1 MLVVLFVRYICDIK
15 RDIFL
20 SVFIFTILFKGI
32 SFVKQFSSLIYFARE
47 ARVDRRSRACEA
59 KLRSCKRGSRAVYSR
74 ALSSL
79 HCVGAIP
86 HTHQPKKN
94 CDHPQNQ
101 PRLFGL
107 FFNVLQF
114 YLFIL
119 SKSKNINIL
128 RHLSLQWKRC

>member
-59 KLRSCKRGSRAVYSR
+59 KLQTRKSCSLKSCSLKPSLCGSHPSQFSQGSV
-74 ALSSL
+74 ALQNMG
-79 HCVGAIP
+79 VGWGQYEAAILLNSYN
-86 HTHQPKKN
+86 TLAIFEKMGWWWA
-94 CDHPQNQ
+94 
-101 PRLFGL
+101 L
-107 FFNVLQF
+107 
-114 YLFIL
+114 
-119 SKSKNINIL
+119 
-128 RHLSLQWKRC
+128 